1 LEQETQNKVLKNQVE
16 KLTFS
21 LFFEE
26 FKGTVNLEALEM
38 LSHQASVKIEMNTPL
53 LKKNNQIN
61 LKFKQI
67 EQLFNADNLNDDMDA
82 ADDDDTEFTFLEDFK
97 QLINGQDKIFDLNQ
111 FESLIKDYADQL
123 SFKIKLD
130 RLINAFQ
137 SSTLALKEIEDPT
150 ALVSSL

>member
-1 LEQETQNKVLKNQVE
+1 VELETQNKVLKNQVE

-38 LSHQASVKIEMNTPL
+38 LSHQASVKIEMNTSL
-53 LKKNNQIN
+53 LKKNDQIN

-82 ADDDDTEFTFLEDFK
+82 ADDDDGTEFTFLEDFK
-97 QLINGQDKIFDLNQ
+97 QLINDQDKIFDSNQ
-111 FESLIKDYADQL
+111 FESLIKDYADRL

-130 RLINAFQ
+130 KLINAFQ

-150 ALVSSL
+150 ALVS